1 MTSLYRCL
9 QSNSCPRHTAR
20 FRSTS
25 YSLQGSTPQQGKQ
38 DKLQQKWTPRSHCKC
53 LRGMQSKPRLHRCL
67 QSSSCPRH
75 TARFRSTS
83 CSQPSSTPQQGK
95 QDKLQQKWTPR
106 SHCKCLRGMQSKP
119 RLHRCL
125 QSSSCPRH
133 TARFRSTSCS
143 QPSSTHQTGTT
154 NTRSLT
160 WTRCS
165 HCTFQPSTNY
175 TTQWCRC
182 PQSSSYR
189 SRKARSRSTS
199 CSQQGSTPQRDTPC
213 TAQSSHCQS
222 QKSCRQRIPRCRRCL
237 HNRLGSIDRQ
247 DMASTLRS
255 CRCLLSSSCLQHTAR
270 SRLTSCSPQDSTPP
284 QDKRYRRPWCRCPQ
298 QKSCPPRT
306 RRCRWSYC
314 TLQGNTCL
322 LHTDCRCYCLPMQ
335 TFQPGKNR
343 LAATILQR
351 NKIFRHH
358 TDCTRTCLHQKRNTT
373 RRDTSRKWRSTPFQR
388 STSQGRT
395 ACSCLSLLHPG
406 RSQQGMV
413 RTWKAGRSKM
423 SRLDT

>member
-1 MTSLYRCL
+1 MTSLY
-9 QSNSCPRHTAR
+9 
-20 FRSTS
+20 
-25 YSLQGSTPQQGKQ
+25 
-38 DKLQQKWTPRSHCKC
+38 
-53 LRGMQSKPRLHRCL
+53 RCL

-75 TARFRSTS
+75 TAR
-83 CSQPSSTPQQGK
+83 C
-95 QDKLQQKWTPR
+95 
-106 SHCKCLRGMQSKP
+106 
-119 RLHRCL
+119 
-125 QSSSCPRH
+125 
-133 TARFRSTSCS
+133 RSTSCS
-143 QPSSTHQTGTT
+143 QPSSTHQKGTT

-165 HCTFQPSTNY
+165 HCTFQPSTSY
-175 TTQWCRC
+175 TTQLCRC

-199 CSQQGSTPQRDTPC
+199 CSQQGSTPQQDTPC

-247 DMASTLRS
+247 DMASTTRS

-284 QDKRYRRPWCRCPQ
+284 QDKRYMRPWCRCPQ

-306 RRCRWSYC
+306 RRCRWSC
-314 TLQGNTCL
+314 CSLQGNTCP

-335 TFQPGKNR
+335 TFQLGKNR

-351 NKIFRHH
+351 NKIFQHRME
-358 TDCTRTCLHQKRNTT
+358 CKRTCLLQVGNTT
-373 RRDTSRKWRSTPFQR
+373 PRDTCQISRSTLYPHSTFQ
-388 STSQGRT
+388 GHK
-395 ACSCLSLLHPG
+395 ACSCWSPLHPG
-406 RSQQGMV
+406 RCQQRTGC
-413 RTWKAGRSKM
+413 TWKADRSM
-423 SRLDT
+423 ISRLDTTGLPS